1 MTIRWYIAVL
11 FTKVIKQK
19 NTFIIMRRLSI
30 DRFTE
35 DTNINYKN
43 QISLSEL
50 QDQQKDCYRRK

>member
-11 FTKVIKQK
+11 FTQVIKQK

-43 QISLSEL
+43 QISLSVF